1 MKMTSLIAAAISAC
15 ALSFPGLATAAL
27 ANGGAPNLEVAF
39 GLGAM
44 ELDKDRT
51 GIDDTGF
58 GLNMGIRFGADT
70 LPIGAEWRIYGGTF
84 SIDDF
89 EDTVSYGKNRDVEVY
104 CDNVDYSIVGTDFSL
119 LVNLNRG
126 GVVNPYIGAGFLYE
140 ETSLEADVYYEGDL
154 YARDR
159 HGRHYH
165 RSYYEEWDEDGVTFL
180 LRAGLDIRADLL
192 YARFD
197 ASYIGEIYDE
207 DDGGQFLLSGDVGFH
222 IIPVVRLDFF
232 GHYFTEYKSFY
243 VGIGATVAL

>member
-1 MKMTSLIAAAISAC
+1 MKKTTSIPLAILAC
-15 ALSFPGLATAAL
+15 ALSRPVHAAVE
-27 ANGGAPNLEVAF
+27 NGGAPNFEASF

-70 LPIGAEWRIYGGTF
+70 LPLGAEWRLYGGAF
-84 SIDDF
+84 SLDDAEF
-89 EDTVSYGKNRDVEVY
+89 TEPYGRNRNVEVY
-104 CDNVDYSIVGTDFSL
+104 LDDCAYSIAGTDFSV
-119 LVNLNRG
+119 LVNFDRNG
-126 GVVNPYIGAGFLYE
+126 PVNPYLGAGFLYE
-140 ETSLEADVYYEGDL
+140 CTSFEADVYE
-154 YARDR
+154 RDYYGWR
-159 HGRHYH
+159 HHPYH
-165 RSYYEEWDEDGVTFL
+165 EDWDDDGITFL
-180 LRAGLDIRADLL
+180 LRAGLDLRLDIL

-207 DDGGQFLLSGDVGFH
+207 DDGGQFLLSGDLGVH
-222 IIPVVRLDFF
+222 IVPIVRLDLF